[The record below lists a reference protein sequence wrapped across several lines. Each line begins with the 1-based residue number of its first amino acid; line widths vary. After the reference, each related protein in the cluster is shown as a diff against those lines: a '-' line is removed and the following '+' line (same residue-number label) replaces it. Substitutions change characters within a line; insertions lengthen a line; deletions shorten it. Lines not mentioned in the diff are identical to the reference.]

1 MKLSKEQY
9 SDLLQYA
16 GMELRFANMMA
27 TRHFKKNEVM
37 ESSDLAK
44 FYSDKSQSKYKEVIL
59 AGLGEEQPETS
70 YEDKA
75 FTTMCNLVA
84 DNAIAVGEFDRK
96 DTDYDTIVGIMI
108 QQGKSEKSAKYLA
121 RKCVDDNGKCKPT
134 SKYVKYFL
142 WKM

>member
-1 MKLSKEQY
+1 MKISKEQY

-44 FYSDKSQSKYKEVIL
+44 YYSDKSQSKYKEVIL

-75 FTTMCNLVA
+75 FASLCRLVA
-84 DNAIAVGEFDRK
+84 DDDIVVGDFTKK

-121 RKCVDDNGKCKPT
+121 RKCVDDNGNCKPT

-142 WKM
+142 

>member
-44 FYSDKSQSKYKEVIL
+44 YYSDKSQSKYKEVIL

-70 YEDKA
+70 WEDKA
-75 FTTMCNLVA
+75 FSTMLNLVA
-84 DNAIAVGEFDRK
+84 DDAIVVGEFDRK

-121 RKCVDDNGKCKPT
+121 RKCIDSNGKCKPT

-142 WKM
+142 